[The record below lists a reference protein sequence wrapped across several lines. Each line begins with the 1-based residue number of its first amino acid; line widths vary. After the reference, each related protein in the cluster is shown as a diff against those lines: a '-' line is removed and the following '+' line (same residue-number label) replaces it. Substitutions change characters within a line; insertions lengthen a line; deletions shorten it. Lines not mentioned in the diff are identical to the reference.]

1 MKLLTLLLLLATPL
15 LAADVRFTW
24 LPTQTNVPGVE
35 QTTTPATLY
44 GVQVFMDSD
53 NQKVTEFH
61 VTLTVRVEGEIRV
74 ITGTVTRSGKA
85 GEVRYSSAWVAYFE
99 AIPEVVAIKVK
110 ASATRNV
117 TAPIMGKDYAV
128 EN

>member
-1 MKLLTLLLLLATPL
+1 MKLFTYMLMLAAPL

-35 QTTTPATLY
+35 QTATPATLY

-74 ITGTVTRSGKA
+74 ITGTISRVGK
-85 GEVRYSSAWVAYFE
+85 GEGVRYSSAWVTYFE
-99 AIPEVVAIKVK
+99 VMPEVVAISVK
-110 ASATRNV
+110 ASAARSV
-117 TAPIMGKDYAV
+117 TAPVAGRDYSV
-128 EN
+128 D